1 MEREENK
8 NNRSMLII
16 ALLCAALF
24 GIAVAYAALSA
35 TLNITFNKIS
45 QDALV
50 WNVGFE
56 TGTVTATASGSS
68 SISCGEASVTANT
81 VTIANTVLGTLHD
94 KCIYPLKVKN
104 TGTVAAILETIV
116 AKTPTSTSCNTTTT
130 SQMVCGN
137 TTYKLTADSAGQ
149 TLLGTANTLAI
160 NSSLDVYLIVEYTG
174 EDTGGSSANQIGG
187 GFTLN
192 YIQK

>member
-94 KCIYPLKVKN
+94 KCIYKLKV
-104 TGTVAAILETIV
+104 I
-116 AKTPTSTSCNTTTT
+116 
-130 SQMVCGN
+130 
-137 TTYKLTADSAGQ
+137 YK
-149 TLLGTANTLAI
+149 I
-160 NSSLDVYLIVEYTG
+160 
-174 EDTGGSSANQIGG
+174 QIQ
-187 GFTLN
+187 
-192 YIQK
+192 IA